1 MIWSVM
7 VTLLKE
13 LELILLVFFNRQHMF
28 VSFNVV
34 LIVQLNWKWSATEI
48 DCFVV
53 YIVFSILLNEDVW
66 FWFNC
71 RSIRSIYFYCPT
83 VFFPLLTWTIQFHSK
98 ELTMVTSSFSGTR
111 SDQIIIQM
119 IQNNQWHGVLLIV
132 FG

>member
-66 FWFNC
+66 FWFNY
-71 RSIRSIYFYCPT
+71 RSIRSIYFDCPT

-119 IQNNQWHGVLLIV
+119 IQNNQWHPVLLIV